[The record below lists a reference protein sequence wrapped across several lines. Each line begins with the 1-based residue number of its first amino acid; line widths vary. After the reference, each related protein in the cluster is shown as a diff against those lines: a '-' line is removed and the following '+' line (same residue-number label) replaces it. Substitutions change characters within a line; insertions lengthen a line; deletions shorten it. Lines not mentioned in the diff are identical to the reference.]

1 MQRSTSGKSTAS
13 NQYMDYLRVESAK
26 AVKTSTLSK
35 SVITATHLSKHAP
48 NHGYVDQHVT
58 EDAFLLSVQLKDY
71 HGDLWVDGRNVV
83 FPMSRRGNFTFYD
96 YNRIWQADMKSAF
109 DCLNFHI
116 PRAAI
121 TALEADIGT
130 KRIETLNIAPGADI
144 DDATVRGIAAALL
157 PAVASPSCASSI
169 FVDHIC
175 LALSLHLAVTYG
187 GAMALRPVHSG
198 GLAPW
203 QLNRAME
210 MMDAHLNGEL
220 PVATIAQACGLS
232 PAYFTRAFKQST
244 GFPPYRWMTRRR
256 IEKAMDL
263 MRNTVFSL
271 SQVAYACGFSDQS
284 HFTRVFSGATGMAP
298 GQWKRQALR

>member
-1 MQRSTSGKSTAS
+1 MQHAMPERSTAS

-35 SVITATHLSKHAP
+35 SVITATHLSKDAP

-83 FPMSRRGNFTFYD
+83 FPTSRRGNFTFYD

-121 TALEADIGT
+121 TSLEADLGPG
-130 KRIETLNIAPGADI
+130 RIETLDILPGADM
-144 DDATVRGIAAALL
+144 DDATVRGIAEALL
-157 PAVASPSCASSI
+157 PAVNAPENASGI
-169 FVDHIC
+169 FVDHVC
-175 LALSLHLAVTYG
+175 LALSVHLAVTYG
-187 GAMALRPVHSG
+187 GAKALAPVHTG

-210 MMDAHLNGEL
+210 MMDAHLSGDL
-220 PVATIAQACGLS
+220 PVAAIAQACGLS

-256 IEKAMDL
+256 IDKAMAL
-263 MRNTVFSL
+263 MRNTTFSL
-271 SQVAYACGFSDQS
+271 GEIAYTCGFSDQA
-284 HFTRVFSGATGMAP
+284 HFTRVFSGITGLAP
-298 GQWKRQALR
+298 GQWKRRVLL